1 MGQKV
6 NPIGFR
12 VGITEDWKSRWYAN
26 KKVFPVLLVEDYKI
40 RRFIK
45 DNYRFAGIPRVEIE
59 RIREEVKVT
68 LHAARPGLII
78 GRKGSEVDKLR
89 EQLEE
94 LTSRK
99 VVVNI
104 VEIKNPD
111 ASAMLAAEAI
121 GDALLKRQAFRR
133 VIRMR
138 SEAIMQ
144 NGAMGV
150 KIQLSGRLGGA
161 EMSRQEKHIVGSI
174 PLQTLMSNIDYGFS
188 EAFTTYGAIGIK
200 VWIYKGQYH
209 EEGAADG
216 HDAKTS

>member
-12 VGITEDWKSRWYAN
+12 VGITEDWKSRWYAG
-26 KKVFPVLLVEDYKI
+26 KKAFPVLLIEDFKI
-40 RRFIK
+40 RKFIK
-45 DNYRFAGIPRVEIE
+45 ANYRFAGIPKVEIE
-59 RIREEVKVT
+59 RTREELKVV

-78 GRKGSEVDKLR
+78 GRKGAEVDKLR
-89 EQLEE
+89 EQLED

-104 VEIKNPD
+104 IEVKNPD
-111 ASAMLAAEAI
+111 TSALLAAETIA
-121 GDALLKRQAFRR
+121 DSLLKRQAFRR
-133 VIRMR
+133 VLRMR

-144 NGAMGV
+144 NGALGV
-150 KIQLSGRLGGA
+150 KIVLAGRLGGA
-161 EMSRQEKHIVGSI
+161 EMSRTEKQIVGSI
-174 PLQTLMSNIDYGFS
+174 PLQTLMSNIDYGFT

-200 VWIYKGQYH
+200 VWIYKGQY

-216 HDAKTS
+216 HDAKAS